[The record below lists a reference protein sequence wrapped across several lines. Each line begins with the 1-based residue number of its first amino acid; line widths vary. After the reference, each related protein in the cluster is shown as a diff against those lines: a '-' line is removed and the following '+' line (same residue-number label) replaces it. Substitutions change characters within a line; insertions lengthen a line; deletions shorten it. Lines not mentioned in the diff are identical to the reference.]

1 MRPEVPIFRD
11 EKRGQLRAR
20 FQELKEEGK
29 RAPTFNLCSLG
40 EFDYAPS
47 GRPRSEP
54 QKQILAAQLY
64 MQVLERERNKAE
76 EEPKVQEV
84 RTVGDVLRK
93 YIKEIMER

>member
-54 QKQILAAQLY
+54 QKQIYEDQMVTGEDETGFRLVGS
-64 MQVLERERNKAE
+64 VLWVSRGLE
-76 EEPKVQEV
+76 
-84 RTVGDVLRK
+84 
-93 YIKEIMER
+93 